1 MAKKKTTKASL
12 KKSDKPKK
20 NKKHKNSK
28 SKKAKRRIHECTVWD
43 ISNDPTL
50 YGKFLDIPIDTEPE
64 LNIKVP
70 IDGNGIRK
78 YSNIISMDSSELNGR
93 SIGTFSLA
101 KLDRIPIVIPY
112 KNKNYK
118 VKDIEVDDWDKS
130 VIDDWDESIKNVF
143 SKYHLLYMLLI
154 GRMNGMSIDNDY
166 YIETNKLEDLLIEV

>member
-12 KKSDKPKK
+12 KKSDNPKK

-28 SKKAKRRIHECTVWD
+28 SKKAKRRIHEYTVWN
-43 ISNDPTL
+43 ISDDPTL
-50 YGKFLDIPIDTEPE
+50 YGKFLDMPTDTEPE

-70 IDGNGIRK
+70 IDGNGLRK
-78 YSNIISMDSSELNGR
+78 TISTDSSELNDC

-101 KLDRIPIVIPY
+101 KLNRIPIVIPY

-118 VKDIEVDDWDKS
+118 IKDFSSMDRIKD
-130 VIDDWDESIKNVF
+130 IKNVF

-154 GRMNGMSIDNDY
+154 GRMNSMSIDNDY

>member
-12 KKSDKPKK
+12 KKSDNPKK

-28 SKKAKRRIHECTVWD
+28 SKKAKRCIHECTVWN
-43 ISNDPTL
+43 ISKDPIL
-50 YGKFLDIPIDTEPE
+50 YGKFVDIPTDTEPE

-118 VKDIEVDDWDKS
+118 VKDFSSMDRIKD
-130 VIDDWDESIKNVF
+130 IKNAF

-154 GRMNGMSIDNDY
+154 GKMTGMSIDNDY